1 MICALDRWI
10 SGAWTRKGCAPAGPE
25 VPYSMVPVL
34 VFDANANLPCVMI
47 ERGPYDPATDQYTY
61 VWKTTKSWAGTCR
74 RLTVTF
80 NDGTQ
85 RYADFK
91 FR

>member
-1 MICALDRWI
+1 MTCD
-10 SGAWTRKGCAPAGPE
+10 SGA
-25 VPYSMVPVL
+25 PVDDIEQIASSG
-34 VFDANANLPCVMI
+34 DATLS
-47 ERGPYDPATDQYTY
+47 YDPATDQYTY